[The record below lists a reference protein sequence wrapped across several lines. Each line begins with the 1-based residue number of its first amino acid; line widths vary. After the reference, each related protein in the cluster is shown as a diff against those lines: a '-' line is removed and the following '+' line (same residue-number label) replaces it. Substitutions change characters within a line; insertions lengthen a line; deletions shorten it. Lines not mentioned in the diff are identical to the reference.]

1 MTLWNLC
8 ADQQEGNDSR
18 VTRGIDYRE
27 VRGGGV

>member
-8 ADQQEGNDSR
+8 ADKQKEKDSR
-18 VTRGIDYRE
+18 VTRGVDYRE